1 MSSWKGAN
9 NMSKKE
15 PLGRGLSALIE
26 TEVGTE
32 VLEIETDKIEPN
44 PYQPRKQF
52 NQEKLNELVQSI
64 KTQGIIQ
71 PVILTKG
78 KGDKYTLVVGERRW
92 RAAKILG
99 MKTIPA
105 IVKEMNNKQIME
117 SALIENIQRED
128 LNPIELAHAYKKL
141 IDEFKYTQEELSEI
155 VGRSR
160 SSVANVLRLLKLPEH
175 IQSAIQENKITEGH
189 GRALLAIDDEEK
201 RDKLFQKMLTEKVTV
216 REAEKKVKVKKNK
229 DITIQD
235 LENKLSSVF
244 QTKVTIKGKKKKGS
258 IVIDYYSKEQLDGLI
273 NLLMGVKE

>member
-1 MSSWKGAN
+1 
-9 NMSKKE
+9 MSKKE
-15 PLGRGLSALIE
+15 PLGRGLSALID
-26 TEVGTE
+26 TEPGIE
-32 VLEIETDKIEPN
+32 VLEIETEKIEPN

-71 PVILTKG
+71 PVIVTKG
-78 KGDKYTLVVGERRW
+78 KGGIYTLVVGERRW

-160 SSVANVLRLLKLPEH
+160 SSIANVLRLLKLPEH
-175 IQSAIQENKITEGH
+175 IQSAIQENRITEGH

-201 RDKLFQKMLTEKVTV
+201 REKLFQKMLTEKVTV
-216 REAEKKVKVKKNK
+216 REAEKKVKVKKEK
-229 DITIQD
+229 DVTIQD
-235 LENKLSSVF
+235 LENRLSSIF
-244 QTKVTIKGKKKKGS
+244 QTKVTIKGKRKKGS
-258 IVIDYYSKEQLDGLI
+258 IIIDYYSKEQLDGLI

>member
-1 MSSWKGAN
+1 
-9 NMSKKE
+9 MSKKE
-15 PLGRGLSALIE
+15 PLGRGLSALIDAE
-26 TEVGTE
+26 MGLEVI
-32 VLEIETDKIEPN
+32 EIDPEKIEPN

-71 PVILTKG
+71 PLIVTKG
-78 KGDKYTLVVGERRW
+78 REDKYTLVVGERRW

-99 MKTIPA
+99 LKTVPV

-141 IDEFKYTQEELSEI
+141 VDEFKYTQEELSEI

-160 SSVANVLRLLKLPEH
+160 SSIANVLRLLRLPEH
-175 IQSAIQENKITEGH
+175 MQIAIQENKITEGH
-189 GRALLAIDDEEK
+189 GRALLAIEDEDK
-201 RDKLFQKMLTEKVTV
+201 REKLFRKMLSEKVTV
-216 REAEKKVKVKKNK
+216 REAEKRVKVRKEK

-235 LENKLSSVF
+235 LENRLSSIF
-244 QTKVTIKGKKKKGS
+244 QTRVSIKGKKKKGS
-258 IVIDYYSKEQLDGLI
+258 IIIDYYSKEQLDGLI
-273 NLLMGVKE
+273 NLLIGVKG

>member
-258 IVIDYYSKEQLDGLI
+258 IVIDYYSKEQLDDLI